1 MKHFKKSTKLF
12 YFLALKLQKIL
23 HTKRFSSLIKILVS
37 FFVTILSF
45 NFSLGQNYSQ
55 FDKSDTI
62 SISSKVF
69 QTERKIIVTKPK
81 KIKPDSKENS
91 CILYLDA
98 NFRNLN
104 GIFLQ
109 SANNLISNNE
119 IPYGYLIGII
129 QEDRDSEL
137 LEKNKLLDFITEEVV
152 PLLKKNYNISQN
164 ITIVGHSFGAYFAT
178 YAFLKNNNIFNSCI
192 AISPAY
198 WPNNEDVLQLMA
210 KIVKTNSVT
219 GNFYLLTGD
228 KRWDEISLRKY
239 IFKAQKI
246 LNNNKKIR
254 FSFYDLKGFSHN
266 ATPTV
271 GFGLGLNFIYD
282 EWEWGNILEEEEER
296 LTDFPDFWGH
306 LEIKGD
312 ALFHLKRVSEAKTVY
327 QEALR
332 KVPIDKD
339 LSGNEKIEI
348 TKRLNNKIKNCY

>member
-1 MKHFKKSTKLF
+1 MKHFKKYPELF
-12 YFLALKLQKIL
+12 YFLALKLQKVL
-23 HTKRFSSLIKILVS
+23 QATRFSLSGKILLLV
-37 FFVTILSF
+37 FVTTLFS
-45 NFSLGQNYSQ
+45 NFSLAQNYSQ

-62 SISSKVF
+62 SISSRVF
-69 QTERKIIVTKPK
+69 QSERKIIVTKSK
-81 KIKPDSKENS
+81 NIKPDSKENS

-119 IPYGYLIGII
+119 IPPSYMIGIV
-129 QEDRDSEL
+129 QEDRDNEL
-137 LEKNKLLDFITEEVV
+137 LEKTKLLNFITEELV
-152 PLLKKNYNISQN
+152 PLLKKKYNISQN
-164 ITIVGHSFGAYFAT
+164 ITIAGHSFGAYFAT
-178 YAFLKNNNIFNSCI
+178 YAFLKSNNIFNSCI

-210 KIVKTNSVT
+210 KIVKANSVT

-228 KRWDEISLRKY
+228 KRWDEISLRNY

-282 EWEWGNILEEEEER
+282 EWEWGNILEEQEDR

-312 ALFHLKRVSEAKTVY
+312 ALFHLKRISEAKTVY

-332 KVPIDKD
+332 KTPMDKD
-339 LSGNEKIEI
+339 LSNEERTEI
-348 TKRLNNKIKNCY
+348 IKRLNSKVKNCH